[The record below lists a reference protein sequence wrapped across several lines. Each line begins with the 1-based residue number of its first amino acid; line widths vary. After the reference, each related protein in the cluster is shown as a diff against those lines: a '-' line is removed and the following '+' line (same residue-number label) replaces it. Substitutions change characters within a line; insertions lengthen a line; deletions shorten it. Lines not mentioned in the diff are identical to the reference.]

1 MKALLVVDW
10 EKEWIDPESDY
21 YIGNDL
27 SVETERINKLID
39 WARKRNFKIIFM
51 RHLEREEDAFKEG
64 TKGAELIENLD
75 VSETTDIIINKYKI
89 SSFFQTSLNQE
100 LEGIGEIYV
109 CGGLI
114 NACVRSLACEAYD
127 RDFQVNIVKDCCIA
141 FDQETHDFTLK
152 DITFVRPEIRVVE
165 SENLD

>member
-27 SVETERINKLID
+27 SVETKRINKLID
-39 WARKRNFKIIFM
+39 WARKKNFKIIFM
-51 RHLEREEDAFKEG
+51 RHLEREENAFKEG
-64 TKGAELIENLD
+64 TKGAELIESLD
-75 VSETTDIIINKYKI
+75 VTKDDVIIDKYKI
-89 SSFFQTSLNQE
+89 SSFYQTSLAQE

-114 NACVRSLACEAYD
+114 NACVRSLVCEAYD
-127 RDFQVNIVKDCCIA
+127 RDFQVNIVKDCCTS

-152 DITFVRPEIRVVE
+152 DITFVRPEVEVIKSTDVV
-165 SENLD
+165 